1 MMMMTRRRR
10 WRDSEKAR
18 RITFYRNGDY
28 FDAGVKVALRGP
40 KPFPTLPH
48 LLDYLSQKTRMP
60 AKRLF
65 SVQNGHE
72 VKSLEG
78 FDDGGS
84 YVVSSDGKFI
94 PMAYGNIPRVQTSFL
109 ETALPTI
116 AKDMQLYRPQEPITF
131 KRKKKKE
138 ETKPLLEPLSARREG
153 RLLTISTRKGD
164 SSTKLLF
171 NDKNPPPFEEL
182 LRDFGR
188 ALGLHKVKKMATAS
202 GRQVRSLSQMKN
214 EFYDVDTFYLEEDFH
229 LQEKKLQS
237 ANYVKPKENKSEV
250 SRKLISSYST
260 RRQKTPLQLD
270 WVHGYDGSKMLALD
284 DGELLY
290 AVGNI
295 IVLYKR
301 VNARQRHYLD
311 HTENIC
317 SMCLHPSRR
326 MVASG
331 QISSEEQEA
340 AIHIW
345 LVETLH
351 TVSVLNRLNGN
362 PVSIDFSSHDFVL
375 LSIEVGGDEDCL
387 SLWDWEGDALLARVQ
402 MEGERLSGGCFHPTE
417 SDLAI
422 TFGKHHMA
430 FWRRKK
436 DGFLTRSDVLA
447 PGHSGRTIRSWAF
460 IGESNLAVGD
470 SSGYLTLWSIRP
482 GDDYKIVKEVR
493 AHQGEVK
500 SLLAMREGTLIS
512 GGDDQLKAWDTHER
526 LLHLATTDL
535 QEKHVRTLCMQGP
548 SDATLYVGTTKYIL
562 EGSMQS
568 SFRIFVQGIE
578 GEILDLAIDDEENTF
593 VTVDRLRNIGRWTT
607 RYLLWET
614 KPQMECCSIGFH
626 PEGRAIVAGGVNG
639 KLLVLHSE
647 AGLVV
652 ATIFVAD
659 DALNALSF
667 NGDGSILAIGCED
680 GNIYVC
686 GSKNHGYLFK
696 IHTVLK
702 NNGPILQMDWSSDGE
717 YLQSSYRKENFCEVS
732 LWKVS
737 ESKKVSTSQ
746 AQKMDWPQH
755 TCTLSHNVLGIWK
768 QVKDVFYLSCHRK
781 NSKLVTGSQDG
792 TIRIFPYPYGETVES
807 PFEECKITWQPI
819 NVVRFL
825 SSNCIL
831 SCSGTSVLVWNVKK
845 SST

>member
-1 MMMMTRRRR
+1 
-10 WRDSEKAR
+10 
-18 RITFYRNGDY
+18 
-28 FDAGVKVALRGP
+28 
-40 KPFPTLPH
+40 
-48 LLDYLSQKTRMP
+48 
-60 AKRLF
+60 
-65 SVQNGHE
+65 
-72 VKSLEG
+72 
-78 FDDGGS
+78 
-84 YVVSSDGKFI
+84 
-94 PMAYGNIPRVQTSFL
+94 
-109 ETALPTI
+109 
-116 AKDMQLYRPQEPITF
+116 
-131 KRKKKKE
+131 
-138 ETKPLLEPLSARREG
+138 
-153 RLLTISTRKGD
+153 
-164 SSTKLLF
+164 
-171 NDKNPPPFEEL
+171 
-182 LRDFGR
+182 
-188 ALGLHKVKKMATAS
+188 
-202 GRQVRSLSQMKN
+202 
-214 EFYDVDTFYLEEDFH
+214 
-229 LQEKKLQS
+229 
-237 ANYVKPKENKSEV
+237 
-250 SRKLISSYST
+250 
-260 RRQKTPLQLD
+260 
-270 WVHGYDGSKMLALD
+270 
-284 DGELLY
+284 
-290 AVGNI
+290 
-295 IVLYKR
+295 
-301 VNARQRHYLD
+301 
-311 HTENIC
+311 
-317 SMCLHPSRR
+317 MCLHPSRR

-614 KPQMECCSIGFH
+614 KPQ
-626 PEGRAIVAGGVNG
+626 
-639 KLLVLHSE
+639 
-647 AGLVV
+647 
-652 ATIFVAD
+652 
-659 DALNALSF
+659 
-667 NGDGSILAIGCED
+667 
-680 GNIYVC
+680 
-686 GSKNHGYLFK
+686 
-696 IHTVLK
+696 
-702 NNGPILQMDWSSDGE
+702 
-717 YLQSSYRKENFCEVS
+717 
-732 LWKVS
+732 
-737 ESKKVSTSQ
+737 
-746 AQKMDWPQH
+746 
-755 TCTLSHNVLGIWK
+755 
-768 QVKDVFYLSCHRK
+768 
-781 NSKLVTGSQDG
+781 
-792 TIRIFPYPYGETVES
+792 
-807 PFEECKITWQPI
+807 
-819 NVVRFL
+819 
-825 SSNCIL
+825 
-831 SCSGTSVLVWNVKK
+831 
-845 SST
+845 